1 MKKHLLLL
9 LMILLPMVA
18 SADAVEIDG
27 IYYNLI
33 TKAKIAEVT
42 KNPDKYTG
50 VVVIPESVT
59 YEGTDYSVT
68 SIGEEAFLNCI

>member
-1 MKKHLLLL
+1 
-9 LMILLPMVA
+9 MVA